1 MFYVYILESL
11 KDGTYYIGQT
21 EDLPTRL
28 DFHNKGL
35 SKYTGKKLPWKI
47 IYFEEYKTRKEAI
60 VRERFLKEQRNREFY
75 KKLINNWSGSSVGYP
90 EHSGLPVT
98 TPKKSKDAN

>member
-1 MFYVYILESL
+1 MFYVYIIESL

-21 EDLPTRL
+21 EDLSSRL
-28 DFHNKGL
+28 DIHNKGL
-35 SKYTGKKLPWKI
+35 SKYTSRKLPWRI

-75 KKLINNWSGSSVGYP
+75 KKLINNWSGS
-90 EHSGLPVT
+90 
-98 TPKKSKDAN
+98 

>member
-35 SKYTGKKLPWKI
+35 SKYTSKKLPWKI

-75 KKLINNWSGSSVGYP
+75 KKLINNWSGS
-90 EHSGLPVT
+90 
-98 TPKKSKDAN
+98 